1 MWTKTQP
8 EDLGGASNGGGQKN
22 HTKKAEIERILDSVV
37 KKKKIQKVLEEVKLE
52 EEKKMVKEDPR
63 LGLWPMT
70 DGPVDV
76 QLRWAN
82 LRAREHHVR
91 GPK

>member
-22 HTKKAEIERILDSVV
+22 HTKKAEIERILDSVE

-63 LGLWPMT
+63 LGL
-70 DGPVDV
+70 
-76 QLRWAN
+76 
-82 LRAREHHVR
+82 
-91 GPK
+91 

>member
-22 HTKKAEIERILDSVV
+22 HTKKAGIERILDSVE

-52 EEKKMVKEDPR
+52 EEKKMVKEDPS
-63 LGLWPMT
+63 
-70 DGPVDV
+70 
-76 QLRWAN
+76 
-82 LRAREHHVR
+82 
-91 GPK
+91 

>member
-22 HTKKAEIERILDSVV
+22 HTKKAGIERILDSVEK

-63 LGLWPMT
+63 LGL
-70 DGPVDV
+70 
-76 QLRWAN
+76 
-82 LRAREHHVR
+82 
-91 GPK
+91 